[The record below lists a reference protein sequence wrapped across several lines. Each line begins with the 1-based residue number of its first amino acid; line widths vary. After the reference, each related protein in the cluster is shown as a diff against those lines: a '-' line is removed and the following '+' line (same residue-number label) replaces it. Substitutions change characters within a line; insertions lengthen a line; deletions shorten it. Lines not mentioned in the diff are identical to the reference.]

1 METEIEKKI
10 KEIVKMAP
18 ENGAFCFWRNLGIIK
33 YSGRGK
39 KHARFKIFGKIF

>member
-10 KEIVKMAP
+10 KEIAKIAP
-18 ENGAFCFWRNLGIIK
+18 GKRGFCFWRNLGIIK